1 MAIAA
6 VPNNRLTSLADQ
18 DTRLTAQE
26 QEVLALSATGW
37 NATAVAEELGL
48 TPETVR
54 RSLASAIV
62 RVGARSKIEAVMIAV
77 RHGLIELP
85 TNQAGTLANGQRASA
100 SRPVLR
106 LLAWGSVNQPNTD
119 GSRPVTNAGKR
130 VIELRREQIAD
141 VDGAA
146 T

>member
-1 MAIAA
+1 MSRAE
-6 VPNNRLTSLADQ
+6 Q

-26 QEVLALSATGW
+26 QDILAPAATGW
-37 NATAVAEELGL
+37 SATAVAEELGL
-48 TPETVR
+48 TPETVC

-77 RHGLIELP
+77 RHGLIDLP
-85 TNQAGTLANGQRASA
+85 TNQAGTLPHGQRASA
-100 SRPVLR
+100 SRPVMR
-106 LLAWGSVNQPNTD
+106 LLAWGKVCQPD
-119 GSRPVTNAGKR
+119 MKGSRAVTNTGQR